1 MHHTSLMFKES
12 RESLSSMTMMNKL
25 LKSIYSGFRDDFD
38 EDDEIDEADRND
50 LDKIS
55 NRDTNIQMKSTKTT
69 STVEFNKRVLENMR
83 NPELP
88 VGLNNNS

>member
-1 MHHTSLMFKES
+1 MN
-12 RESLSSMTMMNKL
+12 SMTMMNKF
-25 LKSIYSGFRDDFD
+25 LKNIYSGFRDDFD
-38 EDDEIDEADRND
+38 GDDENDEADSHD